1 MSIAVED
8 WDDLSAAP
16 RRHDKQAPAEPAGGA
31 PATGRRG
38 VPPADWDELSTAR
51 RRRRDRNAAAEK
63 AEETSASEEQE
74 LVATDWDDLSPARR
88 RRREQPAADQAD
100 QAERAPATRTHA
112 VIAAELED
120 DKDFEYDDAENL
132 RPMLSIA
139 GGNIAI
145 WALAHLT
152 GVVELIG
159 VSFLASV
166 GLLLAAY
173 VLREWHRDR
182 AALVCL
188 VGGLPLP
195 ATIFSLLT

>member
-16 RRHDKQAPAEPAGGA
+16 RRRDKQAPAEQAGGA
-31 PATGRRG
+31 PATGRKG
-38 VPPADWDELSTAR
+38 VAPADWDELSTAR
-51 RRRRDRNAAAEK
+51 RRRRDRNAAAEQ
-63 AEETSASEEQE
+63 AEETPASEEQE

-100 QAERAPATRTHA
+100 HAPATRTHA
-112 VIAAELED
+112 VIVAELED

>member
-16 RRHDKQAPAEPAGGA
+16 RRRDKQAPAEQAGGT
-31 PATGRRG
+31 PATGRKG
-38 VPPADWDELSTAR
+38 VARADWDELSTAR
-51 RRRRDRNAAAEK
+51 RRRRERNAAAEQ
-63 AEETSASEEQE
+63 AEETPASEEQE

-88 RRREQPAADQAD
+88 RRREQPAADQA
-100 QAERAPATRTHA
+100 EHAPATRTHV

-166 GLLLAAY
+166 GLLLGAY

-195 ATIFSLLT
+195 ITIFSLLT

>member
-1 MSIAVED
+1 MSIAAED
-8 WDDLSAAP
+8 WDDLS
-16 RRHDKQAPAEPAGGA
+16 
-31 PATGRRG
+31 
-38 VPPADWDELSTAR
+38 VVR
-51 RRRRDRNAAAEK
+51 RRRGQRAAAEAAAPEAAAAEAAEGVAATHLRKPVVRKPVVRK
-63 AEETSASEEQE
+63 A
-74 LVATDWDDLSPARR
+74 V
-88 RRREQPAADQAD
+88 
-100 QAERAPATRTHA
+100 
-112 VIAAELED
+112 VAELED

-145 WALAHLT
+145 FALAHLT

-195 ATIFSLLT
+195 ITIFSLLT

>member
-1 MSIAVED
+1 VAATTLRKPVVRKPVVRKPVVRTAV
-8 WDDLSAAP
+8 
-16 RRHDKQAPAEPAGGA
+16 
-31 PATGRRG
+31 
-38 VPPADWDELSTAR
+38 V
-51 RRRRDRNAAAEK
+51 
-63 AEETSASEEQE
+63 
-74 LVATDWDDLSPARR
+74 
-88 RRREQPAADQAD
+88 
-100 QAERAPATRTHA
+100 
-112 VIAAELED
+112 AELED

-145 WALAHLT
+145 FALAHLT

-195 ATIFSLLT
+195 ITIFSLLT

>member
-1 MSIAVED
+1 MSIAAED
-8 WDDLSAAP
+8 WDDLA
-16 RRHDKQAPAEPAGGA
+16 
-31 PATGRRG
+31 
-38 VPPADWDELSTAR
+38 VVR
-51 RRRRDRNAAAEK
+51 RRRGQRAAAEAAAPETAA
-63 AEETSASEEQE
+63 AEA
-74 LVATDWDDLSPARR
+74 
-88 RRREQPAADQAD
+88 PAAEA
-100 QAERAPATRTHA
+100 AEGVAAAALRKPVVRKPVVRTA
-112 VIAAELED
+112 VVAELED
-120 DKDFEYDDAENL
+120 DKDFEYDDADNL

-145 WALAHLT
+145 FALAHLT

-195 ATIFSLLT
+195 ITIFSLLT

>member
-1 MSIAVED
+1 
-8 WDDLSAAP
+8 
-16 RRHDKQAPAEPAGGA
+16 
-31 PATGRRG
+31 
-38 VPPADWDELSTAR
+38 
-51 RRRRDRNAAAEK
+51 
-63 AEETSASEEQE
+63 
-74 LVATDWDDLSPARR
+74 
-88 RRREQPAADQAD
+88 
-100 QAERAPATRTHA
+100 

-132 RPMLSIA
+132 RPMLSVA

-159 VSFLASV
+159 VSFFASV
-166 GLLLAAY
+166 GLLLASY

-188 VGGLPLP
+188 IGGLPLP
-195 ATIFSLLT
+195 ITIFSLLT

>member
-8 WDDLSAAP
+8 WDDLLAAP
-16 RRHDKQAPAEPAGGA
+16 RRRDQQAPAEQAGGA
-31 PATGRRG
+31 PATGRKG
-38 VPPADWDELSTAR
+38 VAPGDWDELSTAR
-51 RRRRDRNAAAEK
+51 RRRRDRNAAAER
-63 AEETSASEEQE
+63 AEETPASEEQE

-88 RRREQPAADQAD
+88 RRREQPAADR
-100 QAERAPATRTHA
+100 AEHAPATRTHA
-112 VIAAELED
+112 VVAAELED

-159 VSFLASV
+159 VSFFASV
-166 GLLLAAY
+166 GLLLASY

-195 ATIFSLLT
+195 ITIFSLLT

>member
-8 WDDLSAAP
+8 WDELSAAP
-16 RRHDKQAPAEPAGGA
+16 RPRDKQAPAEPAGGA
-31 PATGRRG
+31 PATGRKG

-51 RRRRDRNAAAEK
+51 RRRRDRNAAAEQ
-63 AEETSASEEQE
+63 AEETPASEEQE
-74 LVATDWDDLSPARR
+74 LVATDWDDLSPAPR
-88 RRREQPAADQAD
+88 RRREQPAADQA
-100 QAERAPATRTHA
+100 EHAPATRTHA

-145 WALAHLT
+145 WALAHLS

-159 VSFLASV
+159 VSFFASV
-166 GLLLAAY
+166 GLLLASY

-188 VGGLPLP
+188 IGGLPLP
-195 ATIFSLLT
+195 ITIFSLLT

>member
-1 MSIAVED
+1 MSIAAED
-8 WDDLSAAP
+8 WDDLA
-16 RRHDKQAPAEPAGGA
+16 
-31 PATGRRG
+31 
-38 VPPADWDELSTAR
+38 VVR
-51 RRRRDRNAAAEK
+51 RRRGQRAAAEAAAPEAAAPEAAA
-63 AEETSASEEQE
+63 AEASEG
-74 LVATDWDDLSPARR
+74 VA
-88 RRREQPAADQAD
+88 AAHL
-100 QAERAPATRTHA
+100 RKPVVRKPVVRTA
-112 VIAAELED
+112 VVAELED

-145 WALAHLT
+145 FALAHLT

-195 ATIFSLLT
+195 ITIFSLLT

>member
-1 MSIAVED
+1 MSIAAED
-8 WDDLSAAP
+8 WDDLA
-16 RRHDKQAPAEPAGGA
+16 
-31 PATGRRG
+31 
-38 VPPADWDELSTAR
+38 VVR
-51 RRRRDRNAAAEK
+51 RRRGQRAAAEAAAPETAA
-63 AEETSASEEQE
+63 AEA
-74 LVATDWDDLSPARR
+74 
-88 RRREQPAADQAD
+88 PAAEA
-100 QAERAPATRTHA
+100 AEGVAAAALRKPVVRKPVVRTA
-112 VIAAELED
+112 VVAELED

-145 WALAHLT
+145 FALAHLT

-195 ATIFSLLT
+195 ITIFSLLT

>member
-16 RRHDKQAPAEPAGGA
+16 RRRDKQAPAEQAGGA
-31 PATGRRG
+31 PATGRKG
-38 VPPADWDELSTAR
+38 VAPGDWDELSTAR
-51 RRRRDRNAAAEK
+51 RRRRDRNAAAER
-63 AEETSASEEQE
+63 AEETPASEEQE

-88 RRREQPAADQAD
+88 RRREQPAADR
-100 QAERAPATRTHA
+100 AEHAPATRTHA
-112 VIAAELED
+112 VVAAELED

-166 GLLLAAY
+166 GLLLGAY

-195 ATIFSLLT
+195 ITIFSLLT

>member
-16 RRHDKQAPAEPAGGA
+16 RRRDKQAPAEQAGGA
-31 PATGRRG
+31 PATGRKG
-38 VPPADWDELSTAR
+38 VAPADWDELSTAR
-51 RRRRDRNAAAEK
+51 RRRRDRNAATQQ
-63 AEETSASEEQE
+63 AEETPASEEQE
-74 LVATDWDDLSPARR
+74 LVATDWDDLAPARR
-88 RRREQPAADQAD
+88 RRREPATDQAD
-100 QAERAPATRTHA
+100 RAERAPATRAHA
-112 VIAAELED
+112 VIGGELED
-120 DKDFEYDDAENL
+120 PKDFEYDDAENL
-132 RPMLSIA
+132 RPMLSVA

-195 ATIFSLLT
+195 VTIFSLLT

>member
-1 MSIAVED
+1 MSIAAED
-8 WDDLSAAP
+8 WDDLA
-16 RRHDKQAPAEPAGGA
+16 
-31 PATGRRG
+31 
-38 VPPADWDELSTAR
+38 VVR
-51 RRRRDRNAAAEK
+51 RRRGQRAAAEAAAPETAA
-63 AEETSASEEQE
+63 AEA
-74 LVATDWDDLSPARR
+74 
-88 RRREQPAADQAD
+88 PAAEA
-100 QAERAPATRTHA
+100 AEGVAATALRKPVVRKPVVRTA
-112 VIAAELED
+112 VVAELED

-145 WALAHLT
+145 FALAHLT

-195 ATIFSLLT
+195 ITIFSLLT

>member
-16 RRHDKQAPAEPAGGA
+16 RRRDKQAPAEQAGGA
-31 PATGRRG
+31 PATGRKG
-38 VPPADWDELSTAR
+38 VAPADWDELSTAR
-51 RRRRDRNAAAEK
+51 RRRRDRNAAAEQ
-63 AEETSASEEQE
+63 AEETPASEEQE

-88 RRREQPAADQAD
+88 RRREQPAADQA
-100 QAERAPATRTHA
+100 EHAPAARTHA
-112 VIAAELED
+112 LED

-139 GGNIAI
+139 GANIAI

-166 GLLLAAY
+166 GLLLGAY

-195 ATIFSLLT
+195 ITIFSLLT

>member
-8 WDDLSAAP
+8 WDDLLAAP
-16 RRHDKQAPAEPAGGA
+16 RRRDQQPPAEQAGGA
-31 PATGRRG
+31 PATGRKG
-38 VPPADWDELSTAR
+38 VAPGDWDELSTAR
-51 RRRRDRNAAAEK
+51 RRRRDRNAAAER
-63 AEETSASEEQE
+63 AEETPASEEQE

-88 RRREQPAADQAD
+88 RRREQPAADQA
-100 QAERAPATRTHA
+100 ERAPATRTHA
-112 VIAAELED
+112 VVAAELED

-166 GLLLAAY
+166 GLLLGAY

-188 VGGLPLP
+188 IGGLPLP
-195 ATIFSLLT
+195 ITIFSLLT

>member
-16 RRHDKQAPAEPAGGA
+16 RRRDKQAPAEQAGGA
-31 PATGRRG
+31 PATGRKG
-38 VPPADWDELSTAR
+38 VAPGDWDELSTAR
-51 RRRRDRNAAAEK
+51 RRRRDRNAAAER
-63 AEETSASEEQE
+63 AEETPASEEQE

-88 RRREQPAADQAD
+88 RRREQPAADR
-100 QAERAPATRTHA
+100 AEHAPATRTHA
-112 VIAAELED
+112 VVAAELED

-195 ATIFSLLT
+195 ITIFSLLT

>member
-1 MSIAVED
+1 MSIAAED
-8 WDDLSAAP
+8 WDDLS
-16 RRHDKQAPAEPAGGA
+16 
-31 PATGRRG
+31 
-38 VPPADWDELSTAR
+38 VVR
-51 RRRRDRNAAAEK
+51 RRRGQRAAAEAAAPEAAA
-63 AEETSASEEQE
+63 AEAAEG
-74 LVATDWDDLSPARR
+74 VA
-88 RRREQPAADQAD
+88 
-100 QAERAPATRTHA
+100 ATHLRKPVVRKPVVRTA
-112 VIAAELED
+112 VVAELED

-145 WALAHLT
+145 FALAHLT

-195 ATIFSLLT
+195 ITIFSLLT

>member
-16 RRHDKQAPAEPAGGA
+16 RRRDKQAPGEQAGGA
-31 PATGRRG
+31 PATGRKG
-38 VPPADWDELSTAR
+38 VAPGDWDELSTAR
-51 RRRRDRNAAAEK
+51 RRRRDRNAAAER
-63 AEETSASEEQE
+63 AEETPASEEQE

-88 RRREQPAADQAD
+88 RRREQPAADQA
-100 QAERAPATRTHA
+100 ERAPATRTHA
-112 VIAAELED
+112 VAAAELED

-166 GLLLAAY
+166 GLLLGAY

-195 ATIFSLLT
+195 ITIFSLLT

>member
-1 MSIAVED
+1 MSIAAED
-8 WDDLSAAP
+8 WDDLA
-16 RRHDKQAPAEPAGGA
+16 
-31 PATGRRG
+31 
-38 VPPADWDELSTAR
+38 VVR
-51 RRRRDRNAAAEK
+51 RRRGQRAAAE
-63 AEETSASEEQE
+63 AAAPETA
-74 LVATDWDDLSPARR
+74 AADA
-88 RRREQPAADQAD
+88 PAAEA
-100 QAERAPATRTHA
+100 AEGVAAAALRKPVVRKPVVRTA
-112 VIAAELED
+112 VVAELED

-145 WALAHLT
+145 FALAHLT

-195 ATIFSLLT
+195 ITIFSLLT

>member
-1 MSIAVED
+1 MSIAAED
-8 WDDLSAAP
+8 WDDLA
-16 RRHDKQAPAEPAGGA
+16 
-31 PATGRRG
+31 
-38 VPPADWDELSTAR
+38 VVR
-51 RRRRDRNAAAEK
+51 RRRGQRAGAEAAAPETAAAE
-63 AEETSASEEQE
+63 A
-74 LVATDWDDLSPARR
+74 
-88 RRREQPAADQAD
+88 PAAEA
-100 QAERAPATRTHA
+100 AEGVAAAALRKPVVRKPVVRTA
-112 VIAAELED
+112 VVAELED

-145 WALAHLT
+145 FALAHLT

-173 VLREWHRDR
+173 VLREWHRDS

-195 ATIFSLLT
+195 ITIFSLLT

>member
-1 MSIAVED
+1 MSIAAED
-8 WDDLSAAP
+8 WDDLA
-16 RRHDKQAPAEPAGGA
+16 
-31 PATGRRG
+31 
-38 VPPADWDELSTAR
+38 VVR
-51 RRRRDRNAAAEK
+51 RRRGQRAAAE
-63 AEETSASEEQE
+63 AAAPETA
-74 LVATDWDDLSPARR
+74 AADA
-88 RRREQPAADQAD
+88 PAAEA
-100 QAERAPATRTHA
+100 AEGVAATALRKPVVRKPVVRTA
-112 VIAAELED
+112 VVAELED

-145 WALAHLT
+145 FALAHLT

-195 ATIFSLLT
+195 ITIFSLLT

>member
-1 MSIAVED
+1 VA
-8 WDDLSAAP
+8 
-16 RRHDKQAPAEPAGGA
+16 
-31 PATGRRG
+31 
-38 VPPADWDELSTAR
+38 PADWDELSTAR
-51 RRRRDRNAAAEK
+51 LRRRDRNAAAQR
-63 AEETSASEEQE
+63 AEETPLSEEQE
-74 LVATDWDDLSPARR
+74 LVATDWDDLAPARR
-88 RRREQPAADQAD
+88 RRRERPAADQED
-100 QAERAPATRTHA
+100 RAEDAPATGTHA

-145 WALAHLT
+145 FALAHLT

-195 ATIFSLLT
+195 ITIFSLLT